1 MEYKD
6 HEYKQGIKDC
16 IITENSVQ
24 MTFCKTCKTCPAV
37 NITKDSDTVIVG
49 GDDEGYTKF
58 TKGQFEL
65 FIEECK
71 AGTFDKFYD
80 ESIQKTFC

>member
-1 MEYKD
+1 MKYKD

-16 IITENSVQ
+16 IIEEGRVE

-37 NITKDSDTVIVG
+37 SITKDSDTVVVG

-58 TKGQFEL
+58 TKEQFKL
-65 FIEECK
+65 FVDECK
-71 AGTFDKFYD
+71 AGVFDNLLIPIRTSYK
-80 ESIQKTFC
+80 